1 MSAPV
6 LIALAHGS
14 RDPRSAAM
22 VKEIVAATKALRPDV
37 LIEAAFLEHSRPDL
51 DTVVTRYAAR
61 GRNEFVIVPLLL
73 SSAYHAN
80 VDIPDVA
87 ARVQVAHPDVL
98 VRVSEPIGPDA
109 SLLGVLDLR
118 LREALRAARVR
129 ELDALVLT
137 AAGSTDSLANAAI
150 GRLARAWSSH
160 HRLPVKVAFASAA
173 PPTTAE
179 AIREFRRQGRRF
191 IAVGSFFIATGIL
204 QDRARELALEA
215 GAVAVSEPLGAHE
228 ELGWLLLAR
237 YSVGALDLVPLP
249 T

>member
-14 RDPRSAAM
+14 RDRRSAAT
-22 VKEIVAATKALRPDV
+22 VKQIVASTKALRPDV
-37 LIEAAFLEHSRPDL
+37 QIEAGFLEHSRPDL
-51 DTVVTRYAAR
+51 DAIVTRYAAR
-61 GRNEFVIVPLLL
+61 GRNEFVLVPLLL

-80 VDIPDVA
+80 VDIPAAA
-87 ARVQVAHPDVL
+87 ARVQASHPDVL
-98 VRVSEPIGPDA
+98 VRVAEPIGPDV
-109 SLLGVLDLR
+109 SLLCVLDLR
-118 LREALRAARVR
+118 LREALRTARVR

-137 AAGSTDSLANAAI
+137 AAGSTNSIANAAI
-150 GRLARAWSSH
+150 GRLARAWSNH

-179 AIREFRRQGRRF
+179 AIREFLRNGRRF
-191 IAVGSFFIATGIL
+191 IAVGAFFIAPGVL
-204 QDRARELALEA
+204 PDRARELALEA

-249 T
+249 V